1 MNCLVDDVIT
11 YTSVMEKEIMIH
23 GDKVKKQYVFLSSA
37 IGTVSSKYEIL
48 GKALCKS

>member
-37 IGTVSSKYEIL
+37 IGRRGIITKLRERER
-48 GKALCKS
+48 KDQ